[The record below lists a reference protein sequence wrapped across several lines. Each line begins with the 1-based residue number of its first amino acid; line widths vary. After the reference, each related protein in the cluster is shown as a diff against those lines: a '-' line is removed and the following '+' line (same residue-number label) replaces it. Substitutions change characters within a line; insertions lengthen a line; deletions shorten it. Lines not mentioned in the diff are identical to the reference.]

1 MSLQQ
6 NAPSAT
12 QPILSI
18 RDLHICTHGRDIP
31 VDLVRGLSLDIAHGE
46 TLALVGESGCGKSMT
61 ALSVL
66 RLLPPGVRI
75 RSGSIHLKGQDLAG
89 ANDARLREIRG
100 NRVGMIFQEP
110 MNSLNPLHTIGR
122 QIAESLHIHQTIR
135 RNAIR
140 SRVIELLDMVGL
152 PNPQS
157 RLRAFPHEL
166 SGGQRQ
172 RVMIAMA
179 LANAPDL
186 LIADEPTTALDVTIQ
201 AQILS
206 LLKDMQKQLG
216 MAILFITHDLGIVRR
231 IADRACVMK
240 DGELVEERPTP
251 DLFSTPQHPF
261 TRHLLSSGPSGHKD
275 PVAPDAPVVLDVQNM
290 QVRFPLRHGLFG
302 LARHW
307 NTVVNDVSLTLRQGQ
322 TLGIVGESGSGKTT
336 LAMAILRLVKAQGR
350 IVCLGH
356 ALDGLPEKALRPFRR
371 SMQIVFQDPW
381 GSLSPRMT
389 VRDIIGEGLDI
400 HCPGN
405 KQDREAAIQAIL
417 DEVGLTPDHADRYPH
432 EFSGGQRQRIG
443 IARALVLKPRLLV
456 LDEPTSALDVSIQAQ
471 IIALLRNL
479 QQRHHLS
486 CLFISHDLRAVRAL
500 ADTILVMKNGQA
512 VEYGPTSTVLKDP
525 QHPYT
530 QTLLAAAFLDQT
542 PGYGKNNIR
551 FPEPDNI
558 IGES

>member
-1 MSLQQ
+1 MSIRQST
-6 NAPSAT
+6 PSVT

-18 RDLHICTHGRDIP
+18 RDLCICTHGRDNP
-31 VDLVRGLSLDIAHGE
+31 VNLVKGLSLDIAHGE

-89 ANDARLREIRG
+89 ANDARLRKIRG
-100 NRVGMIFQEP
+100 NRIGMVFQEP

-122 QIAESLHIHQTIR
+122 QIAESLHAHQTIK
-135 RNAIR
+135 RNALL

-206 LLKDMQKQLG
+206 LLKDMQKQMG

-240 DGELVEERPTP
+240 DGELAEERPTP
-251 DLFSTPQHPF
+251 DLFSSPQHPF

-290 QVRFPLRHGLFG
+290 QVRFPVRRGLFG

-356 ALDGLPEKALRPFRR
+356 ALDELPEKTLRPFRR

-400 HCPGN
+400 HCPGS

-486 CLFISHDLRAVRAL
+486 FLFISHDLRVVRAL

-530 QTLLAAAFLDQT
+530 QTLLAAAFLDQLPT
-542 PGYGKNNIR
+542 YGKNHTR

>member
-1 MSLQQ
+1 MQ
-6 NAPSAT
+6 SAT

-18 RDLHICTHGRDIP
+18 RDLHISTHGRGKPI
-31 VDLVRGLSLDIAHGE
+31 DLVKGLSLDIGRGE

-75 RSGSIHLKGQDLAG
+75 RSGSIFLKGQDLAG
-89 ANDARLREIRG
+89 ADKETLRAIRG
-100 NRVGMIFQEP
+100 NRVGMVFQEP

-122 QIAESLHIHQTIR
+122 QIAESLHIHQRIN
-135 RNAIR
+135 RNALR
-140 SRVIELLDMVGL
+140 SRVVDLLDMVGL

-179 LANAPDL
+179 LANTPDL

-206 LLKDMQKQLG
+206 LLKDMQKQMG
-216 MAILFITHDLGIVRR
+216 MAILFITHDLGIVQR

-251 DLFSTPQHPF
+251 DLFSGPQHPF

-275 PVAPDAPVVLDVQNM
+275 MVAPDAPVVLEVQNL
-290 QVRFPLRHGLFG
+290 QVRFPVRRGFFDLT
-302 LARHW
+302 RHW
-307 NTVVNDVSLTLRQGQ
+307 NQAVDDVSLALQKGQ

-336 LAMAILRLVKAQGR
+336 LALAILRLVKAQGR
-350 IVCLGH
+350 IVFLGH
-356 ALDGLPEKALRPFRR
+356 ALEELPEKALRPFRR

-381 GSLSPRMT
+381 SSLSPRMS
-389 VRDIIGEGLDI
+389 VRDILGEGLDI
-400 HCPGN
+400 HSPGS
-405 KQDREAAIQAIL
+405 KQDRETAILSIL
-417 DEVGLTPDHADRYPH
+417 DEVGLKPDHADRYPH

-443 IARALVLKPRLLV
+443 IARALVLNPGLLV
-456 LDEPTSALDVSIQAQ
+456 LDEPTSALDISVQAQ
-471 IIALLRNL
+471 IIALLRDL
-479 QQRHHLS
+479 QKRHHLS
-486 CLFISHDLRAVRAL
+486 CLFISHDLRVVRAL
-500 ADTILVMKNGQA
+500 ADTVLVMQNGRA
-512 VEYGPTSTVLKDP
+512 VEYGPTSSVLKNP
-525 QHPYT
+525 RHPYT
-530 QTLLAAAFLDQT
+530 QTLLTAAFQDQT
-542 PGYGKNNIR
+542 SAPGKNHVC
-551 FPEPDNI
+551 FPEAGNI

>member
-512 VEYGPTSTVLKDP
+512 VEYGPTNTVLKDP

-542 PGYGKNNIR
+542 PEYGKNDIR